1 MNSHPQARLKLSQLR
16 ALVAVAEQGNFSEAA
31 LALEISQSAVSHAIA
46 ALEAELGV
54 LLFSRGRQGA
64 HLTPVGEQVTAHAR
78 QVLEHIEEMFKTAH
92 LTRGLQGGRV
102 RIASFRSVA
111 THVLPKAI
119 AQFQQLFPE
128 IAVSVTD
135 YDDYSGVEQALR
147 EGQADVGFALLP
159 TSSDFETWELFQDEY
174 LALFPTSFQPTGEQL
189 TWKELV
195 NYPLIMHS
203 DPVSCSLLI
212 HRHCAGFGHTL
223 NIAYKVRADSTMVG
237 MVVQGLG
244 AAILPRLAAEP
255 IPAGVK
261 VYSLPVPLFRVIGV
275 MVLADALQIP
285 AVFAF
290 LEMLKAN
297 RTLLPDASTTPIPSC

>member
-1 MNSHPQARLKLSQLR
+1 MNSLPQARLKLSQLR
-16 ALVAVAEQGNFSEAA
+16 SLVAVAEQGNFSEAA

-78 QVLEHIEEMFKTAH
+78 QVLEHIEEIFKTAH
-92 LTRGLQGGRV
+92 LSRGLQGGQV

-111 THVLPKAI
+111 THVLPKVI
-119 AQFQQLFPE
+119 VQFQQQFPE
-128 IAVSVTD
+128 IAVSITD
-135 YDDYSGVEQALR
+135 YDDYPAVEQALR
-147 EGQADVGFALLP
+147 QGQADVGFTLFP
-159 TSSDFETWELFQDEY
+159 TSQDFETWELLQDEY
-174 LALFPTSFQPTGEQL
+174 LALFPTSFHARGEQL
-189 TWKELV
+189 TWEELGHH
-195 NYPLIMHS
+195 PLIMHS
-203 DPVSCSLLI
+203 DNVSCSLLI
-212 HRHCAGFGHTL
+212 QDHCAAYGQVL
-223 NIAYKVRADSTMVG
+223 NVGYRVRSDSTMVG

-255 IPAGVK
+255 IPSGIK
-261 VYSLPVPLFRVIGV
+261 VYSLPVPLFRAIGV
-275 MVLADALQIP
+275 TVVADALQIP

-297 RTLLPDASTTPIPSC
+297 RFRLAEAASTPNP

>member
-1 MNSHPQARLKLSQLR
+1 MNSNPLSRIKLSQLR

-64 HLTPVGEQVTAHAR
+64 HLTPVGEQVMAHAR
-78 QVLEHIEEMFKTAH
+78 QVLEHVEEMFKTAH
-92 LTRGLQGGRV
+92 LTRGLQGGQV

-111 THVLPKAI
+111 THVLPKVI
-119 AQFQQLFPE
+119 VQFQQQFPE

-135 YDDYSGVEQALR
+135 YDDYPGVEQALR
-147 EGQADVGFALLP
+147 EGRADVGFTLFP
-159 TSSDFETWELFQDEY
+159 TSKDFETWELFQDEY
-174 LALFPTSFQPTGEQL
+174 LALLPTTFEPQAEQL
-189 TWKELV
+189 TWEELAA
-195 NYPLIMHS
+195 YPLIMHS
-203 DPVSCSLLI
+203 DNVSCSLLI
-212 HRHCAGFGHTL
+212 QDHCAAYGHVL
-223 NIAYKVRADSTMVG
+223 KVGYRVRADSTMVG

-275 MVLADALQIP
+275 TVLADALQIP

-297 RTLLPDASTTPIPSC
+297 RLLLPGASATRLYSG